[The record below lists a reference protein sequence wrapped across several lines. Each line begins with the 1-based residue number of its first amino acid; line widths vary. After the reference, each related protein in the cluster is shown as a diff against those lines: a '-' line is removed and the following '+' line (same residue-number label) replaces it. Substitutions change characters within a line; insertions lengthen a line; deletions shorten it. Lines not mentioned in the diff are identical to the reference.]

1 MDEFTQLI
9 RENEFE
15 LAPQAKIFSNISFP
29 TNSSTTFA
37 LTILA

>member
-9 RENEFE
+9 RDNGFE
-15 LAPQAKIFSNISFP
+15 LAPRAKFFSNISFP
-29 TNSSTTFA
+29 ANSSNTFA